1 MSSRRRRAT
10 RSRTVWRSG
19 ARWRANVAPIRE
31 LVDDVIA
38 VSEQEMIGGDRRLYT
53 QEQVIAEPAG
63 AAATAAL
70 LKQSTAAGTIVALVT
85 GGNIAPDLRL
95 KLIGGHDSGASP
107 APADVA

>member
-1 MSSRRRRAT
+1 MAIRRPLAD
-10 RSRTVWRSG
+10 
-19 ARWRANVAPIRE
+19 NVRQIRE

-38 VSEQEMIGGDRRLYT
+38 VSEQEMMGAIERLYT

-63 AAATAAL
+63 AAAVAAL

-85 GGNIAPDLRL
+85 GGNLAPDLRL
-95 KLIGGHDSGASP
+95 KLIGGNDSGASP

>member
-1 MSSRRRRAT
+1 M
-10 RSRTVWRSG
+10 
-19 ARWRANVAPIRE
+19 
-31 LVDDVIA
+31 IA
-38 VSEQEMIGGDRRLYT
+38 AIERLYT

-70 LKQSTAAGTIVALVT
+70 LKQSTAAGTIVVLVT

-95 KLIGGHDSGASP
+95 KLIGGNDSGASP